1 MPKKKQASGK
11 DSSICANC
19 GIVAE
24 NWSEAEGYKLGSQT
38 YCCQGC
44 AEQTG
49 CTCDADKRATA

>member
-1 MPKKKQASGK
+1 MPTKKEAASK

-19 GIVAE
+19 GIAAE
-24 NWSEAEGYKLGSQT
+24 DWSEPYKLGSQT

-49 CTCDADKRATA
+49 CTCDVDKRATA